1 MQFISF
7 LPQAV
12 KPVQNGVKLTENG
25 HKKSED
31 DDKEMQLQAAADVDI
46 FRQVNIVKKCEG

>member
-12 KPVQNGVKLTENG
+12 KPIQNGVKLTENG

-31 DDKEMQLQAAADVDI
+31 DDKEMQLQATADVDI
-46 FRQVNIVKKCEG
+46 FRQVNILKK